1 MDKVVGAESPGAGG
15 DHPKR
20 LPAGGRPG
28 GETGSQQ
35 EAVSGTAG
43 GKEAE
48 ERSDQVDRQLF

>member
-20 LPAGGRPG
+20 PPSGGRPG
-28 GETGSQQ
+28 GETVSQQ
-35 EAVSGTAG
+35 EAVLGTAG

-48 ERSDQVDRQLF
+48 ERSDQLF